1 MMYLIFPSE
10 QAAKDRSDDI
20 ATSLGCQQGSTTYWF
35 GWTTNETYWA
45 LMIPE
50 DETDK
55 LTQAEINSLITEQD
69 WLQ

>member
-1 MMYLIFPSE
+1 MLYLIFPTE
-10 QAAKDRSDDI
+10 QAAKDRSEQI
-20 ATSLGCQQGSTTYWF
+20 AIAQGCTGNVTEYWF

-55 LTQAEINSLITEQD
+55 LTQAEIDSLITEQD

>member
-1 MMYLIFPSE
+1 MLYLIF
-10 QAAKDRSDDI
+10 
-20 ATSLGCQQGSTTYWF
+20 L
-35 GWTTNETYWA
+35 
-45 LMIPE
+45 PE